1 MSLTL
6 NSQKVEHYAKLADV
20 KRQLSK
26 GPQTWT
32 QLRENLKMSKPTLS
46 RCLKELMINGEI
58 EKYSE
63 VKIQKNKQKIEDCY
77 RLLKRKKESIV
88 AKIPEMFEETNNFY
102 FPRTIKEGLDVEQQF
117 VKWFYED
124 FQSLMH
130 LAFRILDVRFG
141 DLSPQKRIQY
151 TNEWTASAMKLASE
165 NVRNTVEWLILKGQ
179 MSWQRIFFEY
189 HRNPIPFFKALIR
202 FEEIRREDKRKE
214 INEELKQ
221 VRNGK
226 IEFLDM
232 KKGELSPKEF
242 TLAQKRE
249 IRRLEKELEELS

>member
-6 NSQKVEHYAKLADV
+6 NSQKIEHYAKLAEV
-20 KRQLSK
+20 RRELSK

-32 QLRENLKMSKPTLS
+32 QLRENLKMSKPTLA
-46 RCLKELMINGEI
+46 RCLKEFMINGEI
-58 EKYSE
+58 EKHSE
-63 VKIQKNKQKIEDCY
+63 VRIIKKKQKIEDYY
-77 RLLKRKKESIV
+77 RLLKKKNEPIL
-88 AKIPEMFEETNNFY
+88 AKIPGMFEETDNFY
-102 FPRTIKEGLDVEQQF
+102 FPRTIKEDLDVEQQF

-130 LAFRILDVRFG
+130 LAFRILDVRFS
-141 DLSPQKRIQY
+141 DLPYQKRVQY
-151 TNEWTASAMKLASE
+151 TDEWTASAMKGTSE
-165 NVRNTVEWLILKGQ
+165 NVRETVDWLIHRGQ
-179 MSWQRIFFEY
+179 ESWKSVFFEY

-202 FEEIRREDKRKE
+202 FEEMHRKNRLKK

-226 IEFLDM
+226 IEFIDM

-242 TLAQKRE
+242 ALEQKRE